1 MSALIVAPLALLA
14 VVFALSLARVAG
26 RPAPGIDYD
35 APDYRARRALIEDQ
49 EADCE

>member
-14 VVFALSLARVAG
+14 VVFALALARTAD
-26 RPAPGIDYD
+26 RQAAIDYD

-49 EADCE
+49 EAGCE